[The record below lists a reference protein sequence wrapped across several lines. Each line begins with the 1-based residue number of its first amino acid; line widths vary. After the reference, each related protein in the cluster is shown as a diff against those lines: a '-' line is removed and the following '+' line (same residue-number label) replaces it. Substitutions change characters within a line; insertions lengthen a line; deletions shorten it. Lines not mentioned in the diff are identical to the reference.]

1 MKLFSKTNAVLL
13 LLLQSY
19 FRAFDSQTSN
29 TKKIKLTSLEVL
41 NFDIYST
48 NRFQPTI
55 AFYKKPVI

>member
-1 MKLFSKTNAVLL
+1 MKLFSKTNAALL

-48 NRFQPTI
+48 NRFQPI
-55 AFYKKPVI
+55 VFYKKPVI